1 VNFLEGGPH
10 HPSIE
15 TQGVVVCE
23 DQTTEMRVFGPAG
36 RRPLTVELRI
46 GDGSIA
52 QYRSGSGHSDKPE
65 QAKVT
70 DPEPGAQAA
79 LEPMVHFRVKLVPRT
94 RQPLSYAQSEWV
106 GFDAKG
112 QVVLSDVSPGAYRLQ
127 VIQRVGPDVVGEEVI
142 FERDITV
149 PTDAQPV
156 KVSLGGGS
164 IKGEFVGAGDA
175 ARWGEVIAVAQ
186 GGKGPTRRTR
196 CDYSG
201 NYCVRYLDPGTY
213 TLFAHFSKG
222 GWSHVENVKVASN
235 VTDVGERRL
244 TPGGTVR
251 GSISFRRPCPVP
263 DEIIAN
269 GPSDVSLEFPIG
281 SISNLDQFEL
291 GSLWPGRWTIV
302 VRGGGEVL
310 ATANTEIS
318 GTEKV
323 GIKLA
328 TDTEKGP

>member
-1 VNFLEGGPH
+1 MRMF
-10 HPSIE
+10 
-15 TQGVVVCE
+15 GV
-23 DQTTEMRVFGPAG
+23 AG
-36 RRPLTVELRI
+36 DRPLTVELRI
-46 GDGSIA
+46 GDGSNA
-52 QYRSGSGHSDKPE
+52 QYRSGSGLSDKPE

-70 DPEPGAQAA
+70 DLVLGAQAA
-79 LEPMVHFRVKLVPRT
+79 LEPWVQFQVKLVPRS
-94 RQPLSYAQSEWV
+94 RQPLSYAQSEWA

-127 VIQRVGPDVVGEEVI
+127 VIQRIGPSMMGGEVI
-142 FERDITV
+142 FERDVAV
-149 PTDAQPV
+149 PTDALPV

-164 IKGEFVGAGDA
+164 IKGQVLGAGGA
-175 ARWGEVIAVAQ
+175 ARLGEVIAVAR
-186 GGKGPTRRTR
+186 GGKRPTRRTR
-196 CDYSG
+196 CDDGG

-213 TLFAHFSKG
+213 MLFAHCSKG
-222 GWSHVENVKVASN
+222 GWSYVENVKVASN

-263 DEIIAN
+263 DEIIAT
-269 GPSDVSLEFPIG
+269 GPSDVSLEFPIW

-291 GSLWPGRWTIV
+291 AGLWPGRWTIV

-323 GIKLA
+323 DIKLA
-328 TDTEKGP
+328 AETEKGP